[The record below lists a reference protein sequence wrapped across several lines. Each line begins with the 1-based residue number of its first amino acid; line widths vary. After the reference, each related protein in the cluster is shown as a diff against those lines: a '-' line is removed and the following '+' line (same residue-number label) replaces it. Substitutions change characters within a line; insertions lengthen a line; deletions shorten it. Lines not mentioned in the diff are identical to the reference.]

1 VHVLAQSTAQAPLD
15 LPEIDWRAIAPE
27 LALAGAGVVLLLVVA
42 FWPNARRGVLAALT
56 LAGLAVAG
64 GLTAWN
70 WDLARTA
77 FEGSV
82 ALDGIT
88 RYARVILLAVG
99 ALATLMAAR
108 ESRRDRDEPPEL
120 FPLLLFALTGMVLL
134 AAASDLL
141 VVFIALELLSLS
153 LYVMAG
159 ATRRLRAQEGAMKYF
174 LLGAFSSAFLLYGIA
189 LCYGATGP
197 TNLLR
202 IAQATGDPTTS
213 ATLLLAGV
221 GLLAVGFL
229 FKVAAVPFH
238 MWTPDVYQGAPT
250 PVTAFMAAGTK
261 TAGFAVLLRVF
272 AGSLGGLVL
281 SWRPVIAAVAVVTM
295 LVGSILAVVQSDLK
309 RMLAYSSISHAGY
322 LLIGVIAAA
331 TSPEGAAAT
340 MFYLLAYAFM
350 VMGAFMVLQYASPPA
365 TVAEAAPA
373 AARPEP
379 VAAAATAEGAGRTA
393 GGDAVPAGGAA
404 ATAEPAGAATG
415 GAIAAPEG
423 AGAGAGS
430 AAVATITR
438 EAPDGYGGPTAT
450 GTTDGR
456 AGAAGS
462 APGGAEPDG
471 AGERSSLDDYRGFGR
486 RHFGPA
492 LLLAVFLFALAGIPP
507 FSGFWAKY
515 YVFQAGID
523 TGLTWLVVVAVV
535 SSIISAFFYL
545 RVIVVIFLQ
554 EPAGPE
560 FEVTRSPALGVALA
574 VAGLLTVAIGL
585 APQVFVTAAQA
596 AGRILG

>member
-1 VHVLAQSTAQAPLD
+1 VHVLAQSVAQAPLD
-15 LPEIDWRAIAPE
+15 LPQIDWRGIAPE
-27 LALAGAGVVLLLVVA
+27 LALAGAGVVLLMVVA
-42 FWPNARRGVLAALT
+42 YWPNARREVLAGLT

-70 WDLARTA
+70 WDIARTA

-99 ALATLMAAR
+99 ALATLMAA
-108 ESRRDRDEPPEL
+108 SQSGRDREEPPEI

-134 AAASDLL
+134 ASASDLL
-141 VVFIALELLSLS
+141 VVFIALEILSLS

-159 ATRRLRAQEGAMKYF
+159 ATRRLRAQEAAMKYF

-189 LCYGATGP
+189 LCYGATGT

-202 IAQATGDPTTS
+202 IAQVTGDPTIS
-213 ATLLLAGV
+213 STLLLAGV

-281 SWRPVIAAVAVVTM
+281 DWRPVVAAVAVVTM
-295 LVGSILAVVQSDLK
+295 LVGAILAVVQSDLK

-331 TSPEGAAAT
+331 TSPDGASAS
-340 MFYLLAYAFM
+340 MFYLLAYSFM
-350 VMGAFMVLQYASPPA
+350 VMGAFMVVQYASPGPA
-365 TVAEAAPA
+365 AAEARAAEAAPA
-373 AARPEP
+373 TAGAEPRAEPAAAEARAEPAAAVAAAEEAGAAAEQAGARPVAAP
-379 VAAAATAEGAGRTA
+379 VLAAAATGE
-393 GGDAVPAGGAA
+393 
-404 ATAEPAGAATG
+404 E
-415 GAIAAPEG
+415 
-423 AGAGAGS
+423 AGAGA
-430 AAVATITR
+430 VVTMTR
-438 EAPDGYGGPTAT
+438 EAPAGSGGPP
-450 GTTDGR
+450 GDGLPGAPAA
-456 AGAAGS
+456 AGAA
-462 APGGAEPDG
+462 ELDG
-471 AGERSSLDDYRGFGR
+471 AGERSSLDDFRGFGR

-492 LLLAVFLFALAGIPP
+492 LLLAIFLFALAGIPP

-515 YVFQAGID
+515 YVFQAGVG

-545 RVIVVIFLQ
+545 RVIVVTFLQ
-554 EPAGPE
+554 EPAEPGPG
-560 FEVTRSPALGVALA
+560 VTRSPALGVALVA
-574 VAGLLTVAIGL
+574 AGLLTVVIGL